1 MPEQAP
7 VHGPGEDGAEPW
19 FVLADPEHVHGP
31 EQDVAERW
39 FVERRGGMELWRL
52 RIISCT
58 WPLLKPTHGKSNYKH
73 NQQKQRCIYNTKVD
87 TGRTF
92 LPGGPRLR

>member
-7 VHGPGEDGAEPW
+7 VHGPGQDDAEP
-19 FVLADPEHVHGP
+19 FVLVDPEQVHGP
-31 EQDVAERW
+31 EQDGAERW
-39 FVERRGGMELWRL
+39 FVERRGGLELWRL

-58 WPLLKPTHGKSNYKH
+58 WPFLKPTHGKSNYINTTK
-73 NQQKQRCIYNTKVD
+73 YNTKVD